1 MSDLLILLLALI
13 AYFLPSVVAGV
24 RSHNNYNAILLLN
37 LLLGWTVAGWIG
49 ALIWSATDNVEKREV
64 KA

>member
-1 MSDLLILLLALI
+1 MNDLLILLLVLI

-24 RSHNNYNAILLLN
+24 RGHNNYGAILLLN